1 VTIKI
6 VQVAIYNQTK
16 MQNPGD
22 KGMGVINKRPL
33 SRRTFLKLGS
43 ATTISAAIGSQ
54 TKILRAL
61 EIDKSAKKK
70 SHSSNETSHFSFCG
84 MCVNTCALIA
94 RVRDGV
100 AYKLDPNPNFKKSRG
115 MLCARGNAG
124 LMACYNPD
132 RLKTPLLRQG
142 ERGEGKWKR
151 ISWDEALDLL
161 ANKLTE
167 ISKKYTRCGV
177 LFSHG
182 EDTQMGFVDRFAE
195 VFGSYNIASHES
207 QCFNTTVRAY
217 VDTFG
222 EYPFADILNTKYII
236 MAGANRAEAFFTPDT
251 IDLVTAVKNG
261 AKLVVLDPRFTKTA
275 AIAHEWYPIKPG
287 TDMAFTLALIHVI
300 IKENL
305 YDKDFIRN
313 RTYGFE
319 KLAEHVQQYTPQWAE
334 GQCEIPAK
342 SIEKIAKEMAKAA
355 PKAIFYPGRR
365 NSFYEDS
372 TQIARAGAIL
382 NGILG
387 NWDTEGGLLGKPHIR
402 LPQPDYTAPF
412 YDDNPED
419 RADAESVPMMFEET
433 GSFSKMREAIIA
445 EKPYPIKG
453 WFNYHLNPMMSIPD
467 QSKTLEMIDH
477 LEFICTVDII
487 MSDTAWM
494 SDLVLPAQ
502 AHLERKDPVIIEPG
516 ASACGC
522 LVYHDPVIKPLFEAK
537 SIFWILKE
545 LSKRLKLEEYFNF
558 DIDEFRKVQLKH
570 FPEAD
575 KAIREKGVYDPG
587 LPVYGIYQGKRLKTS
602 TGKIE
607 LYSPR
612 YEEAGADPLPVYR
625 PPQDVPPGKFRLV
638 VGRTAIYTHNTT
650 QNNPWLHELTPTNTL
665 WIHPDPASKLGIKTG
680 DLVEVESPVGK
691 EKILAEVTEGIRPDT
706 TFMLSGFG
714 SMSKS
719 MRLVY
724 NNGACITR
732 LLEDKID
739 KLTGTVA
746 MHETFVTIRKVR
758 S

>member
-1 VTIKI
+1 MDSIRKKPVT
-6 VQVAIYNQTK
+6 
-16 MQNPGD
+16 
-22 KGMGVINKRPL
+22 
-33 SRRTFLKLGS
+33 RRTFLKVGGAAALT
-43 ATTISAAIGSQ
+43 ATVGAHP
-54 TKILRAL
+54 KVLHAL
-61 EIDKSAKKK
+61 EHKKANSAKKRTP
-70 SHSSNETSHFSFCG
+70 SETSHFSFCG
-84 MCVNTCALIA
+84 MCVNTCGLIA

-100 AYKLDPNPNFKKSRG
+100 VYKLDPNPHFKKSRG

-124 LMACYNPD
+124 LMSCYNPD
-132 RLKTPLLRQG
+132 RLKTPLLRKG

-151 ISWDEALDLL
+151 LSWDEALNLL
-161 ANKLTE
+161 AEKLQE
-167 ISKKYTRCGV
+167 IARKYTRCGV

-195 VFGSYNIASHES
+195 VFGSYNISSHES

-222 EYPFADILNTKYII
+222 EYPFPDILNTKYII

-251 IDLVTAVKNG
+251 IDLVSAIKNG
-261 AKLVVLDPRFTKTA
+261 TKLVVLDPRFTKTA
-275 AIAHEWYPIKPG
+275 ALAHEWYPVKPG
-287 TDMAFTLALIHVI
+287 TDMAFILALIHVI
-300 IKENL
+300 IKEKL
-305 YDKDFIRN
+305 YNEEFIKK
-313 RTYGFE
+313 RTYGFD
-319 KLAEHVQQYTPQWAE
+319 KLSEHVSQYSPEWAE
-334 GQCEIPAK
+334 KECEIPAK
-342 SIEKIAKEMAKAA
+342 DIERIAREIAKAA
-355 PKAIFYPGRR
+355 PKAVFYPGRR
-365 NSFYEDS
+365 NSFYENS

-387 NWDTEGGLLGKPHIR
+387 NWDTEGGLLGKRHIR

-419 RADAESVPMMFEET
+419 RADAESVPMMFEEA

-453 WFNYHLNPMMSIPD
+453 WFNYHLNPMMSLPD
-467 QSKTLEMIDH
+467 QKKTLEMISH
-477 LEFICTVDII
+477 LEFICTVDIL

-502 AHLERKDPVIIEPG
+502 SHLERKDPVVIEPG

-522 LVYHDPVIKPLFEAK
+522 LIYHDPVIKPLFESK

-545 LSKRLKLEEYFNF
+545 LSKRLGLEEFFNF
-558 DIDEFRKVQLKH
+558 TIEDFRKVQLKH

-575 KAIREKGVYDPG
+575 QAIREQGVYETK
-587 LPVYGIYQGKRLKTS
+587 LPIYGIYQGKRLKTS
-602 TGKIE
+602 TGKVE

-612 YEEAGADPLPVYR
+612 YKEAGADPIPVYN
-625 PPQDVPPGKFRLV
+625 PPQEVPPGKFRLI

-650 QNNPWLHELTPTNTL
+650 QDNPWLHELTPTNTL
-665 WIHPDPASKLGIKTG
+665 WLHPEPARELGIRTG
-680 DLVEVESPVGK
+680 DLVEVESSTGK
-691 EKILAEVTEGIRPDT
+691 ERLKAEVTEGIRPDT

-714 SMSKS
+714 SISRS

-724 NNGACITR
+724 GNGACITR
-732 LLEDKID
+732 LLEDRID
-739 KLTGTVA
+739 KLTGTSA
-746 MHETFVTIRKVR
+746 MHETFVTVRKVR